1 MDLFYP
7 LSGEPP
13 VECQLMQKEAH
24 LEVVLLRCLTALH
37 ARAALVA
44 ADTGARFVCSCS
56 IRRRGLLRSWCCRM
70 AHPAQIASMF
80 VVVLLLL
87 CLHGVAHSSHFSHCA
102 PYVLAHSTETA
113 AYIVLP
119 DVAGKEGLD
128 DTMDE
133 LFGKDDSFDL
143 MVGGDEL
150 TNRLV
155 ELQLPRFEVSY
166 GIKSLAETLRT
177 LGMGAVFQRGAEFG
191 RMAPG
196 AFIEDVLHKAV
207 MKTDESGTVAA
218 AVTAV
223 CTTKGICRRPPPVP
237 VKVKVDRPFLFVVYD
252 KPQNII
258 QFVAKVETVSP
269 VSAAE
274 ASALAS
280 TPTLPSALG
289 DKRERGD

>member
-1 MDLFYP
+1 M
-7 LSGEPP
+7 
-13 VECQLMQKEAH
+13 
-24 LEVVLLRCLTALH
+24 
-37 ARAALVA
+37 
-44 ADTGARFVCSCS
+44 
-56 IRRRGLLRSWCCRM
+56 
-70 AHPAQIASMF
+70 
-80 VVVLLLL
+80 
-87 CLHGVAHSSHFSHCA
+87 HGVAHFSHSSHCA
-102 PYVLAHSTETA
+102 PHVPPHSTETA

-133 LFGKDDSFDL
+133 LFGKDDSFDVL
-143 MVGGDEL
+143 VGGDKL
-150 TNRLV
+150 SHRLV

-166 GIKSLAETLRT
+166 GIKSLLETLRT

-196 AFIEDVLHKAV
+196 AYIEDVLHKAV

-223 CTTKGICRRPPPVP
+223 CATKGACRRPPPVP

-252 KPQNII
+252 KPQNIV

-269 VSAAE
+269 VAAAAE
-274 ASALAS
+274 ALALPS